1 MNEQRERG
9 RFGRDVLQ
17 SFGFIALQAGLAIVN
32 SIVIARMTGPEGRGL
47 YGLAVAILALAWPL
61 ASVGQQNSTVYFLGK
76 GRDPGPIA
84 GLNLLLGLVLLP
96 IGLATGALAWNL
108 GETLGSTGSAGSTGS
123 TAALAVAAAAI
134 CLPAAVHFETTRHD
148 YLGRRRVFAYNSCQS
163 LLTAVLL
170 VLNLLLLGRGERW
183 VLVTLVSSWVGVTI
197 VLGTVR
203 AASRPRL
210 RLPSRELVVEHL
222 RHGAREAASRFSEAA
237 LMRVDTLLLA
247 PIVGLAALGIF
258 AIADQIANLMS
269 WLAVAAGRMMFAH
282 SAQDLDGGEAQR
294 KLGLSVR
301 LLVGFW
307 FLCSVASVAV
317 LWWAIPLLYTQSF
330 SPAYLGVLLLLPA
343 VLGKSIHS
351 VVAPYLAG
359 QGHQRPVMRAGLAA
373 LAIDVVLVVGLA
385 PEFGWEAAAVAKSV
399 AHTVQL
405 VAVLVAY
412 RRLYPDRKLSL
423 IPTRA
428 DLRSMQ
434 QWLRRRARG

>member
-1 MNEQRERG
+1 MSELRERG

-61 ASVGQQNSTVYFLGK
+61 AAVGQQNSTVYFLGK

-96 IGLATGALAWNL
+96 IGLGTGALAWNL
-108 GETLGSTGSAGSTGS
+108 GGSSGSTV
-123 TAALAVAAAAI
+123 ALAVAAAAI

-170 VLNLLLLGRGERW
+170 VLNLLLLGRGEQW
-183 VLVTLVSSWVGVTI
+183 VLATLVTSWVGVTI
-197 VLGTVR
+197 VVGVVR
-203 AASRPRL
+203 AASRPRPC
-210 RLPSRELVVEHL
+210 LPSRELVIEHL

-237 LMRVDTLLLA
+237 LMRVDTLLLV
-247 PIVGLAALGIF
+247 PIVGLAAVGIF
-258 AIADQIANLMS
+258 AIADQIATIMS

-282 SAQDLDGGEAQR
+282 SAQDRDGTEARR
-294 KLGLSVR
+294 KLALAVR
-301 LLVGFW
+301 LLAGFW
-307 FLCSVASVAV
+307 IACSIACAAL
-317 LWWAIPLLYTQSF
+317 LWWLIPLLYTRSF
-330 SPAYLGVLLLLPA
+330 AAAYVGVLLLLPA

-359 QGHQRPVMRAGLAA
+359 QGHQRPVVRAGLAA
-373 LAIDVVLVVGLA
+373 LGIDVVLVVGLA
-385 PEFGWEAAAVAKSV
+385 PRFGWEAAAVAKSV
-399 AHTVQL
+399 AHAVQM

-412 RRLYPDRKLSL
+412 RRLYPESRLSL
-423 IPTRA
+423 IPSAA
-428 DLRSMQ
+428 DLRTLQ
-434 QWLRRRARG
+434 QWLRRRAQG